1 MSEKFEKPINAAAV
15 SGTAVKMPSEET
27 MYDLAEFYKTFGDS
41 TRTKLLTALS
51 FSELCVSDLSALLK
65 MTKSAVSHQLRILRH
80 NKLIKGRRDGR
91 EIYYSLADT
100 HVQDILKYGYEHI
113 AEKAGV

>member
-1 MSEKFEKPINAAAV
+1 MSEKYEKPINAAAV
-15 SGTAVKMPSEET
+15 LKTAKKMPLDET

-41 TRTKLLTALS
+41 TRTKLLTAIS
-51 FSELCVSDLSALLK
+51 FAELCVSDLSALLK

-91 EIYYSLADT
+91 EVYYSLSDS
-100 HVQDILKYGYEHI
+100 HVQDILNCGYEHI
-113 AEKAGV
+113 SERG